1 MFDHL
6 SDRLALT
13 FKRLKGHGKL
23 SESNI
28 SEALREVRLALLE
41 ADVNYKVAKD
51 FIARIKDRAVGQ
63 EVMKSLTPAQQ
74 VIKIVRDELCALMG
88 GEAEPLDL
96 GGKAPHLFMMVGL
109 QGSGKTTTSGKLAL
123 MLKKKGRNPYL
134 VPADTQRPAAI
145 EQLKKL
151 GAQIQV
157 PVFDSDPSQD
167 PVEIC
172 VQSLSGAS
180 RAGCDVIILDTAG
193 RLHVDTELMAQLER
207 IQSRLHPQEV
217 LLVADA
223 MTGQDAVN
231 VAQAFHERLG
241 LTGVVLSKVEGDA
254 RGGAALSIRAVT
266 QVPIK
271 LVGVGEKLD
280 AIESFHPDR
289 LAGRILGMGDVL
301 TLVEKAGEAFEAEQ
315 AQALAK
321 KMATDNFSLED
332 FRDQLQQLKKM
343 GSLDGLLSML
353 PGAGKLKGLKNLQP
367 DEKELKHTEAIINS
381 MTPGERNNHQ
391 IINSSRRKRIA
402 RGSGTSVAEVNR
414 LLKNFTQARKMMKG
428 MAKMG
433 GGKRKQLARLMGAM
447 Q

>member
-23 SESNI
+23 SENNI

-51 FIARIKDRAVGQ
+51 FIAKIKDRAVGQ

-88 GEAEPLDL
+88 GEAEPLNL
-96 GGKAPHLFMMVGL
+96 GGRTPHVFMMVGL

-123 MLKKKGRNPYL
+123 MLKKQGRQPYL

-157 PVFDSDPSQD
+157 PVFDSNPAQD
-167 PVEIC
+167 PVDIC
-172 VQSLSGAS
+172 IQSLSGAS

-207 IQSRLHPQEV
+207 IQGRLHPQEV

-231 VAQAFHERLG
+231 VAQAFHEQLG
-241 LTGVVLSKVEGDA
+241 LTGVVLTKVEGDA

-280 AIESFHPDR
+280 AIEAFHPDR

-301 TLVEKAGEAFEAEQ
+301 TLVEKAGEAFEAEK
-315 AQALAK
+315 AQVLAK
-321 KMATDNFSLED
+321 KMATDNFSLDD
-332 FRDQLQQLKKM
+332 FKEQLQQLKKM
-343 GSLDGLLSML
+343 GSLEHLLSML
-353 PGAGKLKGLKNLQP
+353 PGAGKLKGLKDMQP
-367 DEKELKHTEAIINS
+367 DEKEMKHTEAIISS
-381 MTPGERNNHQ
+381 MTPAERANYQ

-402 RGSGTSVAEVNR
+402 RGSGTSVSEVNR
-414 LLKNFTQARKMMKG
+414 LLKNFAQARKMMKG
-428 MAKMG
+428 MAKM

>member
-1 MFDHL
+1 MFDNL

-51 FIARIKDRAVGQ
+51 FIAKIKDRAVGQ

-88 GEAEPLDL
+88 GEAEPLNL

-123 MLKKKGRNPYL
+123 MLKKQGRNPYL

-157 PVFDSDPSQD
+157 PVFDSDPAQD
-167 PVEIC
+167 PVDIC
-172 VQSLSGAS
+172 IQSLSGAS

-193 RLHVDTELMAQLER
+193 RLHVDHELMAQLER
-207 IQSRLHPQEV
+207 IQSRLRPQEM

-231 VAQAFHERLG
+231 VAQAFHEQLG
-241 LTGVVLSKVEGDA
+241 LTGVVLTKVEGDA
-254 RGGAALSIRAVT
+254 RGGAALSIRAVS

-280 AIESFHPDR
+280 AIEAFHPDR
-289 LAGRILGMGDVL
+289 LAGRILGMGDML
-301 TLVEKAGEAFEAEQ
+301 TLVEKAGEAFEAEK
-315 AQALAK
+315 AEALAK
-321 KMATDNFSLED
+321 KMATDNFTLDD
-332 FRDQLQQLKKM
+332 FREQLQQLKKM

-353 PGAGKLKGLKNLQP
+353 PGAGKLKGIKNLQP
-367 DEKELKHTEAIINS
+367 DEKELKRTEAIINS
-381 MTPGERNNHQ
+381 MTSGERGNHQ

-402 RGSGTSVAEVNR
+402 RGSGTSVSDVNR

-433 GGKRKQLARLMGAM
+433 GKKKQLARLMGAM
-447 Q
+447 R

>member
-1 MFDHL
+1 MFDNL

-13 FKRLKGHGKL
+13 FKKLKGHGKL

-41 ADVNYKVAKD
+41 ADVNYKVAKQ
-51 FIARIKDRAVGQ
+51 FIAKIKDRAVGQ

-74 VIKIVRDELCALMG
+74 VIKIVRDELCELMG
-88 GEAEPLDL
+88 GEAEPLNL

-123 MLKKKGRNPYL
+123 MLKRQGRNPYL

-157 PVFDSDPSQD
+157 PVFDSDPAQD
-167 PVEIC
+167 PVDIC
-172 VQSLSGAS
+172 IQSLAGAS

-193 RLHVDTELMAQLER
+193 RLHVDLELMAQLER
-207 IQSRLHPQEV
+207 IHSRLHPQEV

-231 VAQAFHERLG
+231 VAQAFHEQLG
-241 LTGVVLSKVEGDA
+241 LTGVVLTKVEGDA
-254 RGGAALSIRAVT
+254 RGGAALSIRAVS

-280 AIESFHPDR
+280 ALEPFHPDR

-301 TLVEKAGEAFEAEQ
+301 TLVEKAGEAFEAEK
-315 AQALAK
+315 AEAMAK
-321 KMATDNFSLED
+321 KMATDGFTLED
-332 FRDQLQQLKKM
+332 FKEQLQQIKKM
-343 GSLDGLLSML
+343 GSLEGLLSML
-353 PGAGKLKGLKNLQP
+353 PGAGKLKGLKDMQP
-367 DEKELKHTEAIINS
+367 DEKELKRTEAIIDS
-381 MTPGERNNHQ
+381 MTPAERDNHQ
-391 IINSSRRKRIA
+391 IINASRRKRIA
-402 RGSGTSVAEVNR
+402 RGSGTSVSEVNR

-433 GGKRKQLARLMGAM
+433 GKKKQLARLMGAM
-447 Q
+447 R